1 MKRSTPIIVYAM
13 NAGRL
18 TGHKESFVSIA
29 LLAPWTLML
38 LCSRMI
44 MKGYESLVSVLSL

>member
-13 NAGRL
+13 NAGSL
-18 TGHKESFVSIA
+18 TDHKDSFVSIA

-38 LCSRMI
+38 LCSQMI
-44 MKGYESLVSVLSL
+44 MKGYDSLV